1 MEKVTHHSLRK
12 RVGNAVRLA
21 EVIRVFG
28 KHGFADL
35 LQRLGLY
42 EGVPAYVLRRLRLLE
57 TPPGEPHTFA
67 SRFRSALMELGPTF
81 VKAGQ
86 ILSTRPDLIDINLC
100 KELERLQDRV
110 AALPFELIRPAIEE
124 SLGRRLEDV
133 FAVFDPQPVA
143 AASLSQVYRATLK
156 TGEVVAVKVQRPHV
170 RHVIEQDLSLLHTIA
185 EWARDHLEEVAWM
198 DPVGMVDEFERAI
211 RRELDFGIEARVID
225 RFRRNYQSVETVFVP
240 RVYHDVCSSTV
251 LVMDWIDGIRVDAV
265 EQFPERGCDARI
277 IAARGCEI
285 LCRQV
290 FEHRL
295 FHADPHPGNILVTK
309 NNQVAFLDYGMV
321 GYLEQGDV
329 YAIADLLWAV
339 INEDMQACVD
349 AVLLF
354 TTNGDLDRTIALERD
369 VADYVVFEAGEVL
382 SGGLVGKA
390 IERIT
395 EILRK
400 HRLQLAPRFSLLLKA
415 LATIESTGHL
425 LDPNLDMV
433 PVIRPY
439 VEKVLTDRYAPIEIA
454 RGVRRDLLRLLRLGK
469 NIPQEIHDLLTQA
482 RQGRLRIHLDHEKLN
497 QVAAVTD
504 RASNR
509 VTFGVITGAIIVG
522 SSLLIAADKAPTLGL
537 AGYSIAAI
545 FGFGLLVSILRS
557 RNY

>member
-1 MEKVTHHSLRK
+1 M
-12 RVGNAVRLA
+12 
-21 EVIRVFG
+21 
-28 KHGFADL
+28 
-35 LQRLGLY
+35 
-42 EGVPAYVLRRLRLLE
+42 
-57 TPPGEPHTFA
+57 
-67 SRFRSALMELGPTF
+67 
-81 VKAGQ
+81 
-86 ILSTRPDLIDINLC
+86 
-100 KELERLQDRV
+100 
-110 AALPFELIRPAIEE
+110 
-124 SLGRRLEDV
+124 
-133 FAVFDPQPVA
+133 
-143 AASLSQVYRATLK
+143 
-156 TGEVVAVKVQRPHV
+156 
-170 RHVIEQDLSLLHTIA
+170 
-185 EWARDHLEEVAWM
+185 
-198 DPVGMVDEFERAI
+198 
-211 RRELDFGIEARVID
+211 
-225 RFRRNYQSVETVFVP
+225 
-240 RVYHDVCSSTV
+240 
-251 LVMDWIDGIRVDAV
+251 
-265 EQFPERGCDARI
+265 
-277 IAARGCEI
+277 
-285 LCRQV
+285 
-290 FEHRL
+290 
-295 FHADPHPGNILVTK
+295 
-309 NNQVAFLDYGMV
+309 
-321 GYLEQGDV
+321 
-329 YAIADLLWAV
+329 
-339 INEDMQACVD
+339 
-349 AVLLF
+349 
-354 TTNGDLDRTIALERD
+354 
-369 VADYVVFEAGEVL
+369 
-382 SGGLVGKA
+382 GKA